1 MLTFDLYGGLDG
13 TVKEF
18 PSLLFRTSGERVG
31 IAATKTTVENVRY
44 YINYTKDA
52 MIQHSG

>member
-52 MIQHSG
+52 MIQLCG